1 MKVISYSPGVTREIS
16 AVLATA
22 PDLPTTVDERTL
34 VAADGYWQP
43 GDWRTDLTRA
53 VTAGHPLSAVGI
65 RLDPGE
71 HVTGSR
77 DWAEIARRLL
87 FRSGWQHSPWVA
99 VRTSPQSMVVVA
111 ASDHRMRPAALRGF
125 ADTVSRFVSRQEPAT
140 TGRRP
145 MNVLDACH
153 TDRGV
158 LAVLVDH
165 KPDLPDLRFTP
176 HPSYD
181 ELRASRHP
189 LPRTLYVGQHPDGY
203 IVDLLDS
210 GDGRGFNGEAF
221 DLHLTDGSVRTV
233 VGPYSSRSPIQV
245 ARFVSDV
252 YLGEATL
259 HDDPH
264 RFHDTP
270 IDGHPAIL
278 TNTAAQRALF
288 TAARHITRTHPA
300 ALAHTSYPQPNQPP
314 GTTRAGPADHTDRT
328 LPPHFHP
335 RRSGR

>member
-16 AVLATA
+16 AVLVAA
-22 PDLPTTVDERTL
+22 PDLPSTVDERTL

-43 GDWRTDLTRA
+43 GDWRADLARA

-71 HVTGSR
+71 HVTASR
-77 DWAEIARRLL
+77 GWAEIARRLL
-87 FRSGWQHSPWVA
+87 FRSGWLHSPWVA

-111 ASDHRMRPAALRGF
+111 ASGHRMRTAELRGF
-125 ADTVSRFVSRQEPAT
+125 ADTVSRFVHRQEPAT
-140 TGRRP
+140 TGRRS

-165 KPDLPDLRFTP
+165 KPDLADLRFTP
-176 HPSYD
+176 HPTYD
-181 ELRASRHP
+181 EFPASRHP

-203 IVDLLDS
+203 IVDLFDS
-210 GDGRGFNGEAF
+210 GDGRGFNGEPF
-221 DLHLTDGSVRTV
+221 DLQLTDGSVRTV

-245 ARFVSDV
+245 ARFVPDV
-252 YLGEATL
+252 YLGEVAL
-259 HDDPH
+259 HDDPR
-264 RFHDTP
+264 RFHNTP

-278 TNTAAQRALF
+278 TNTTAQRALF

-314 GTTRAGPADHTDRT
+314 GTARAGPADHTDQT
-328 LPPHFHP
+328 PPHIHP
-335 RRSGR
+335 RRAGR